1 MPSTRG
7 AFHDFPIILGLL
19 VGILSFVV
27 GAVLGLCFRVHVL
40 VLAIMVAL
48 VVVAGAGVAAE
59 ALLWWI
65 ALDVFVVTMCL
76 QLGYIA
82 GSVLK
87 VRTAALREAPPPGYD
102 DPPPGHEH
110 VNDDDEEKLG
120 GKSHEAV
127 FGGGFDQFRCSGNI
141 GRKERGITARED
153 H

>member
-1 MPSTRG
+1 MIS
-7 AFHDFPIILGLL
+7 PIILGLL
-19 VGILSFVV
+19 VGILSFLV

-82 GSVLK
+82 GSSSK
-87 VRTAALREAPPPGYD
+87 FAQQPCEEPTTWVRQSSALP
-102 DPPPGHEH
+102 
-110 VNDDDEEKLG
+110 
-120 GKSHEAV
+120 
-127 FGGGFDQFRCSGNI
+127 
-141 GRKERGITARED
+141 
-153 H
+153 